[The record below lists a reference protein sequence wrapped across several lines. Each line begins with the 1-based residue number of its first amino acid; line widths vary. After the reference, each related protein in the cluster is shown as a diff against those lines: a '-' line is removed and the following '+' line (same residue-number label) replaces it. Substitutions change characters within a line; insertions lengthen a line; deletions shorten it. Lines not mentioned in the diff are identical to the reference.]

1 MARLNNL
8 TERGLDTQRE
18 LSEALIELSLEK
30 GYMTV
35 TIKDITDRRGVDR
48 TTFYL
53 HFKDK
58 DELVLATQ
66 RRVFYELSASFGAG
80 TDPAF
85 GFTAFFERIGADRHT
100 WRAMLMFEEYQRFS
114 GRFAEYV
121 GSRLAALPVGMAAGG
136 NASHLPRSLVARFIA
151 TTVRSCALWWLGE
164 AEPCPPSDIAKMT
177 RLLIFNGLSLPT
189 V

>member
-35 TIKDITDRRGVDR
+35 TIKDITDRLGVDR

-66 RRVFYELSASFGAG
+66 RRVFDELSAGFGNGADPG
-80 TDPAF
+80 T
-85 GFTAFFERIGADRHT
+85 GLVAFFERIGSDRHT

-121 GSRLAALPVGMAAGG
+121 GSRLATLHVGMAAGG
-136 NASHLPRSLVARFIA
+136 NAPRLPRSLVARFIA
-151 TTVRSCALWWLGE
+151 TTIRVCALWWLDQ
-164 AEPCPPSDIAKMT
+164 AEPCPPAEIAGMT
-177 RLLIFNGLSLPT
+177 KALLLQGLA
-189 V
+189 